1 LSDIWNTLG
10 ALVGAS
16 AVVAAVAGFVPKFIA
31 DRKIESHKTDLARE
45 LERLK
50 SELSNEAGI
59 PKWRL
64 KRAELLFAKQ
74 VEAGSAFIALRQR
87 ICPKYAHPD
96 KDWDEACMEIVES
109 FEETEGLLK
118 RYIIEHGTVLSEAV
132 GKKLDESIETAS
144 GYQFVAPQFHPAET
158 KPALLA
164 AQSFLKGLATIQN
177 QMLSEIRD

>member
-74 VEAGSAFIALRQR
+74 VEAGSAFIAFRRYAQNTLTRIKIGMRPVWKSLRVLRKQR
-87 ICPKYAHPD
+87 
-96 KDWDEACMEIVES
+96 AC
-109 FEETEGLLK
+109 
-118 RYIIEHGTVLSEAV
+118 
-132 GKKLDESIETAS
+132 
-144 GYQFVAPQFHPAET
+144 
-158 KPALLA
+158 
-164 AQSFLKGLATIQN
+164 
-177 QMLSEIRD
+177 